1 MKIVI
6 IAAHPDDEVIGCGGS
21 IAKWAKAGHEVHVVI
36 MAEGATSRDQNRDRV
51 ARSKEINSLHKAA
64 RVASDILGATS
75 LAMLDFPDNRMDSAD
90 KLDVIK
96 AVETHINK
104 IKPGMVVTHYA
115 SDLNVDHQIVHDAV
129 ITACRPEPDQSV
141 QRLLAFE
148 VASSTEWRNSIPNT
162 SFSPNVFENIAD
174 TIEIKK
180 LALNA
185 YASEMREWPH
195 PRSIRAIEHL
205 ARWRGATIGFEAAE
219 ACSLIREIKE

>member
-219 ACSLIREIKE
+219 AFSLIREIKE